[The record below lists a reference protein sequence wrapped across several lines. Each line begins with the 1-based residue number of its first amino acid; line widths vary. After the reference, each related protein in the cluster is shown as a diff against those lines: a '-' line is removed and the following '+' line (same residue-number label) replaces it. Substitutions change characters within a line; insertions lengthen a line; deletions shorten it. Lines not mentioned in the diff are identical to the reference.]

1 MLSSLRETRR
11 GATLHHPFVTPRKFQ
26 APNSR
31 GSAVPCALMSK
42 LGFFATWLAA
52 LDELARGEVSLACQA
67 TTWDAAR
74 QLLIGEGRS
83 LAVSVSGP
91 EAATNKLQLKPS
103 GAPSWQRLISTDCN
117 ADF

>member
-1 MLSSLRETRR
+1 
-11 GATLHHPFVTPRKFQ
+11 
-26 APNSR
+26 
-31 GSAVPCALMSK
+31 MSK
-42 LGFFATWLAA
+42 LGFFATRLAA

-91 EAATNKLQLKPS
+91 EAATKKLQLKPS
-103 GAPSWQRLISTDCN
+103 GAPSRQRLISTDCN